1 MSFFLYLILFL
12 LILFPAKV
20 SSAVLEASQ
29 LWFMTLLPVLYPSL
43 ICLDLISI
51 TPLTQKISSL
61 LFPIFKKL
69 FAVED
74 KNSCYLIL
82 LSVLCGAPAST
93 KLIQQAIEQ
102 KQISVEEGKR
112 LICVFSNLSLPFC
125 SIICRAF
132 GYSFLLYYLV
142 FFLSAV
148 LFLHFGKKNKSTFGK
163 SIPSKE
169 NYLSC
174 FMRSIPKNTTI
185 VLNILGI
192 LIVFRVLIGLFFDAS
207 FLFYPYLEI
216 LGGFS
221 QKPSPVI
228 FYSAL
233 NFLGFS
239 IHLQIYSIYS
249 AISYRDFLFARLFFT
264 LTGLILGFCY

>member
-1 MSFFLYLILFL
+1 
-12 LILFPAKV
+12 
-20 SSAVLEASQ
+20 
-29 LWFMTLLPVLYPSL
+29 
-43 ICLDLISI
+43 
-51 TPLTQKISSL
+51 
-61 LFPIFKKL
+61 
-69 FAVED
+69 
-74 KNSCYLIL
+74 
-82 LSVLCGAPAST
+82 
-93 KLIQQAIEQ
+93 
-102 KQISVEEGKR
+102 
-112 LICVFSNLSLPFC
+112 
-125 SIICRAF
+125 
-132 GYSFLLYYLV
+132 
-142 FFLSAV
+142 
-148 LFLHFGKKNKSTFGK
+148 
-163 SIPSKE
+163 
-169 NYLSC
+169 
-174 FMRSIPKNTTI
+174 MRSIPKNTTI

>member
-1 MSFFLYLILFL
+1 MSFFLYLILVL

-125 SIICRAF
+125 SIIVGPSVIPFFFIILFFSF
-132 GYSFLLYYLV
+132 GGFIPP
-142 FFLSAV
+142 FWQ
-148 LFLHFGKKNKSTFGK
+148 KNKSTFGK